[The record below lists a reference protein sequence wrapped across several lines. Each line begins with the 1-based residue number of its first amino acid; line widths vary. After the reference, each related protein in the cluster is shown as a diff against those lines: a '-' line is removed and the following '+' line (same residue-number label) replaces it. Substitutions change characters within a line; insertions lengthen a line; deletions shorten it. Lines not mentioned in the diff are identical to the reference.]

1 MSDTSFRPPLPSQ
14 PTPGANRLLDF
25 LPQVAGDRLRAAGT
39 RVALRRGE
47 ILFHS
52 GNRAGHVWFPLT
64 GVISLFVV
72 MQDGR
77 GLDVANVGFEGVL
90 GAWQTLGG
98 SRSGYEA
105 VVHVEG
111 EALQIPAQRFVQVFR
126 NSRVIRRRLLRYAEV
141 CLFQAER
148 SAACNGLHDSEE
160 RLARWLLHTQ
170 DRVQQE
176 NIPLTQEF
184 LAAMLGVRRPTIS
197 TAIWQLEHAGAIT
210 HDRGIVKIVDRQTLE
225 RISCE
230 DYVAIRE
237 RFEDFFASAHLADH

>member
-1 MSDTSFRPPLPSQ
+1 
-14 PTPGANRLLDF
+14 
-25 LPQVAGDRLRAAGT
+25 V
-39 RVALRRGE
+39 VLRRGE

-72 MQDGR
+72 MKDGR
-77 GLDVANVGFEGVL
+77 GLDVANIGFEGVL
-90 GAWQTLGG
+90 GAWETLGG
-98 SRSGYEA
+98 SRTGYEA

-170 DRVQQE
+170 DRVQQDR
-176 NIPLTQEF
+176 IPLTQEF

-197 TAIWQLEHAGAIT
+197 AAIWQLERAGAIT
-210 HDRGIVKIVDRQTLE
+210 HDRGIVKIVDRETLE
-225 RISCE
+225 HISCE

-237 RFEDFFASAHLADH
+237 RFEDFFASPQVADH